1 MKIFQIMVVL
11 ASVSVAHAEPPP
23 TAKSLPAINVLCFR
37 SFVASTVKQVPGV
50 AIDGEIEAGYRDTPR
65 FQLMTVNGEVLK
77 VITNP
82 SMPAY
87 RNEYGKSRFEIN
99 VSMIVDPAKCPPI
112 FAWQMD
118 KDVYAFRANDG
129 LLSITSTLHLGGGG
143 TSTEVL
149 KCK

>member
-11 ASVSVAHAEPPP
+11 ASVSVAHAELPP

-65 FQLMTVNGEVLK
+65 FKLMTVNGEVLK
-77 VITNP
+77 VITSP

-99 VSMIVDPAKCPPI
+99 VSMIVDPAKRPPI
-112 FAWQMD
+112 FAWKWIRTFMRLEQTTD
-118 KDVYAFRANDG
+118 SFR
-129 LLSITSTLHLGGGG
+129 SPVPFTLG
-143 TSTEVL
+143 EVVRRQ
-149 KCK
+149 KC